1 MFVFVL
7 ELLLVS
13 LVIYELNAHLLTISG
28 NQYYI
33 MIKGSLKV
41 EDNVEIKYLPKS
53 TIVLEV
59 KIIEIE

>member
-59 KIIEIE
+59 KIIETK